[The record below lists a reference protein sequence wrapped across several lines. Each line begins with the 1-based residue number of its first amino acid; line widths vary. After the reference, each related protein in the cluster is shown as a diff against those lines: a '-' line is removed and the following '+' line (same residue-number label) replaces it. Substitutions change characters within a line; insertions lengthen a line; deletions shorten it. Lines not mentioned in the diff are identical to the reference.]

1 MRTMLWMT
9 SLLLL
14 VLGLPGLAAAQSVK
28 PDAKPVA
35 KLTDTLPTGKGDLV
49 ITFLGH
55 GTLMFQYGGKVVHV
69 DPWSAQADYAQ
80 LPKADLIL
88 VTHEHRDHLDGGAIK
103 AASRPG
109 TVIGASLKAS
119 ATLDGA
125 VVLRNGESKE
135 LAGIV
140 VDAVPAYNIEHLRS
154 PGVPF
159 HPRGEGNGYVLHFG
173 ATRVYVAGDTEN
185 IPEMAALKGVDV
197 AFLPANLPYTMSI
210 GMLADAAR
218 MIQPK
223 ILYPYHTTDTDM
235 AKVAAAM
242 QAVPGVETR
251 IRPMK

>member
-1 MRTMLWMT
+1 M
-9 SLLLL
+9 
-14 VLGLPGLAAAQSVK
+14 
-28 PDAKPVA
+28 
-35 KLTDTLPTGKGDLV
+35 
-49 ITFLGH
+49 
-55 GTLMFQYGGKVVHV
+55 
-69 DPWSAQADYAQ
+69 
-80 LPKADLIL
+80 
-88 VTHEHRDHLDGGAIK
+88 
-103 AASRPG
+103 
-109 TVIGASLKAS
+109 
-119 ATLDGA
+119 
-125 VVLRNGESKE
+125 
-135 LAGIV
+135 
-140 VDAVPAYNIEHLRS
+140 PAYNIEHLRS

-223 ILYPYHTTDTDM
+223 SLYPYHTTDTDM